1 MTDPKQAAEPVIDTS
16 GTGPIKRTNRFFMQI
31 KAYGCCDEKG
41 RVVMGIETSQKKM
54 MAPPDRPLAW
64 FCILL
69 EQMMGGMSWSSK
81 EAMEKDLKTLKDY
94 VETLRVVKQ

>member
-1 MTDPKQAAEPVIDTS
+1 
-16 GTGPIKRTNRFFMQI
+16 
-31 KAYGCCDEKG
+31 
-41 RVVMGIETSQKKM
+41 MGIETSQKKN

-81 EAMEKDLKTLKDY
+81 EAMEKDLETLKTY
-94 VETLRVVKQ
+94 VKELRIVKQ